1 MAKAKK
7 DEREVKFPE
16 PVSMIC
22 RGDDALTVEQ
32 AKDLLGWEETDDKEK
47 ALLTDRDGKRI
58 YCANNVNN
66 RPLNMPNVE
75 SIVQEVLNRRWKFNG
90 ENIIVGRTGL
100 VLNGQHTLIGLILAE
115 QDRLAGTCKGTGKKW
130 TAIHPNPLSIEK
142 SIMYGVDES
151 DDVVNTLDT
160 NRPRTLADVI
170 FRSQYFQDF
179 TISAEGGN
187 RKLTKGERTQIARM
201 CEHAIRLV
209 WSRTGVENAFGLKR
223 THAESLAF
231 LDRHKR
237 IVDCVKHV
245 YTDNTEGKIGD
256 LISPGYASGLMYLF
270 AASASDGAKYYKA
283 DPRSE
288 KKMDFSR
295 MDKAETFITFIA
307 SNDPLLKAVREAR
320 AMLKNEA
327 EKTDGSLTEKMEILL
342 KAWNLFAADLSI
354 TPGKLNLQYETNAA
368 GVSKLIH
375 PTIVGGIDAGQ
386 PEEEPEEED
395 DPAEIEA
402 AKETVKKEAVAK
414 KADPKPPVAPPA
426 PKKTA
431 RQLIDEKREAE
442 AKVLDAAKDAPKFDS
457 SKIETTDG
465 TKPTPMPAP
474 TPAASANGFKP
485 TPKPKPRPIPV
496 PALRGGV

>member
-32 AKDLLGWEETDDKEK
+32 AKDLLGWEETDDREK

-142 SIMYGVDES
+142 SIIYGVDES

-245 YTDNTEGKIGD
+245 YTDNTENKIGD

-270 AASASDGAKYYKA
+270 AASASDGARYYKA

-295 MDKAETFITFIA
+295 MEKAEEFITLISA
-307 SNDPLLKAVREAR
+307 GDPAFKPLREAV
-320 AMLKNEA
+320 AMMRNEA
-327 EKTDGSLTEKMEILL
+327 EGTTGSMSEKVELL
-342 KAWNLFAADLSI
+342 VKAWNLFI
-354 TPGKLNLQYETNAA
+354 A
-368 GVSKLIH
+368 GTSFTEKRLELEYTTKDDGTRALVAGG
-375 PTIVGGIDAGQ
+375 IVGGIDAGQ

-395 DPAEIEA
+395 DPAEIET

-414 KADPKPPVAPPA
+414 KADPKPVVAPPA

-431 RQLIDEKREAE
+431 RQLLDEKREAE
-442 AKVLDAAKDAPKFDS
+442 AKAADAAKLVEGERSPAPLT
-457 SKIETTDG
+457 IE
-465 TKPTPMPAP
+465 PAP
-474 TPAASANGFKP
+474 TPAASNGFKP

>member
-16 PVSMIC
+16 PVSMLC
-22 RGDDALTVEQ
+22 RGDDALTAET

-47 ALLTDRDGKRI
+47 ALLIDRDGKRI

-75 SIVQEVLNRRWKFNG
+75 SIVQEILYGRWKFNG
-90 ENIIVGRTGL
+90 ENVIIGKTGL

-130 TAIHPNPLSIEK
+130 TTIHPNPLAIEK
-142 SIMYGVDES
+142 AIMYGVDES

-295 MDKAETFITFIA
+295 MEKAEEFITLISA
-307 SNDPLLKAVREAR
+307 GDPQFKLLREAV

-327 EKTDGSLTEKMEILL
+327 EGTTGTMSEKLELL
-342 KAWNLFAADLSI
+342 IKAWNLFI
-354 TPGKLNLQYETNAA
+354 TGTGFTEKRLELEYTTKDDGTRAL
-368 GVSKLIH
+368 VSGG
-375 PTIVGGIDAGQ
+375 IVGGIDAGQ
-386 PEEEPEEED
+386 PEEEPEDDGETDPEEI
-395 DPAEIEA
+395 AAEA
-402 AKETVKKEAVAK
+402 ARVKAEKNAK
-414 KADPKPPVAPPA
+414 KTDPKPVVAPPA
-426 PKKTA
+426 SKKTA
-431 RQLIDEKREAE
+431 KELLHEKREAE
-442 AKVLDAAKDAPKFDS
+442 AKALDAAKAESPAP
-457 SKIETTDG
+457 
-465 TKPTPMPAP
+465 PAAPVPAP
-474 TPAASANGFKP
+474 TPAASTNGFKAA
-485 TPKPKPRPIPV
+485 PKPKPRPIPV
-496 PALRGGV
+496 PALRGGI

>member
-22 RGDDALTVEQ
+22 RGDDALTAET
-32 AKDLLGWEETDDKEK
+32 AKDILGWEETDDKEK

-58 YCANNVNN
+58 YCVNNVNN

-75 SIVQEVLNRRWKFNG
+75 SIVQEVLYGRWKFNG
-90 ENIIVGRTGL
+90 ENVIIGKTGL

-245 YTDNTEGKIGD
+245 YTDNTEGKVGD

-295 MDKAETFITFIA
+295 MDKAQEFVTFIA
-307 SNDPLLKAVREAR
+307 SGDPQFKALREAV

-327 EKTDGSLTEKMEILL
+327 EGTTGTMSEKIELL
-342 KAWNLFAADLSI
+342 IKAWNLFS
-354 TPGKLNLQYETNAA
+354 A
-368 GVSKLIH
+368 GTSFTEKRLELEYTTKDDGTRALV
-375 PTIVGGIDAGQ
+375 TGGIVGGIDAGQ

-395 DPAEIEA
+395 DPAEIEV

-414 KADPKPPVAPPA
+414 KADPKPAVVPPP

-442 AKVLDAAKDAPKFDS
+442 AKAADAAKDAPATLPFVP
-457 SKIETTDG
+457 TTE
-465 TKPTPMPAP
+465 PAP
-474 TPAASANGFKP
+474 TPAASTNGFKP
-485 TPKPKPRPIPV
+485 TPKPKPRPLPV